1 LGEYGTAWII
11 QYYDGA
17 ERAQKGWFK
26 ETATFWKY
34 VMPEDRK
41 NFVLKA
47 NVGYGLALDI
57 EAIDWPNDIEQQNL
71 YFPSAEKISTIGSE
85 LTSTTVNVPEHTCTI
100 ERDDRKTKDS
110 HWNVIGVPSFANAEF
125 ILSQE
130 ELKYLYEW
138 NSTDNKLTAS
148 QATPYT
154 FKAMHSY
161 MVQFAGTI
169 NWEQKTITPATL
181 AAKAPAKE
189 STLLQLTLTEGD
201 KQLDQTYVELTDE
214 ATAAFDMNM
223 DLTKFFN
230 TGHANIYSCIQTVPV
245 AANML
250 PVQSVQVPLGI
261 QVVKEGSYTIA
272 LPASVDAALVTLID
286 NQTQTHTCL
295 NTSDYTVT
303 LPAGTYEN
311 RFFLAVEP
319 QRVVTSNPTNE
330 QDTAPTVKFIKDGQ
344 LYILHQGV
352 IYDAQGRR

>member
-1 LGEYGTAWII
+1 
-11 QYYDGA
+11 
-17 ERAQKGWFK
+17 
-26 ETATFWKY
+26 
-34 VMPEDRK
+34 
-41 NFVLKA
+41 
-47 NVGYGLALDI
+47 
-57 EAIDWPNDIEQQNL
+57 
-71 YFPSAEKISTIGSE
+71 
-85 LTSTTVNVPEHTCTI
+85 
-100 ERDDRKTKDS
+100 
-110 HWNVIGVPSFANAEF
+110 
-125 ILSQE
+125 
-130 ELKYLYEW
+130 
-138 NSTDNKLTAS
+138 
-148 QATPYT
+148 
-154 FKAMHSY
+154 
-161 MVQFAGTI
+161 
-169 NWEQKTITPATL
+169 
-181 AAKAPAKE
+181 
-189 STLLQLTLTEGD
+189 LTEGD

-250 PVQSVQVPLGI
+250 PIQSVQVPLGI